1 MTVYCH
7 ITKAYLL
14 FPISEMWY
22 RSLQYK
28 CAENG
33 TTLHKGLCLVADIV
47 LKTAQ
52 FYSQHSGHIHHYITM
67 WCILSIIS
75 HQKPSTDTCNMLL
88 INCISLKHEHAIYL
102 WCVKAKRSSFWRSR
116 NPITFETISV
126 APNDSPAG
134 CLIALTT
141 GIDTEVASHSIVC
154 DFETFPLGTDIQ
166 NLLCT
171 K

>member
-102 WCVKAKRSSFWRSR
+102 WCVKAKSMWICVWWVCAYLVNNGHLSWHNVKNSFVHKSQAE
-116 NPITFETISV
+116 IKLIEKDKKDTVIA
-126 APNDSPAG
+126 APSM
-134 CLIALTT
+134 LL
-141 GIDTEVASHSIVC
+141 
-154 DFETFPLGTDIQ
+154 
-166 NLLCT
+166 NLLL
-171 K
+171 